1 MGSFLKMIFGTIR
14 VFLLFAA
21 CTILFYYGMILISQ
35 EYENYRRYD
44 EPEGTAIKVIQ
55 QGGDQKSGWFSRLML
70 FYLNG
75 E

>member
-1 MGSFLKMIFGTIR
+1 MGSFFKMIFSTIR

-21 CTILFYYGMILISQ
+21 CTILFYYGMIWISQ
-35 EYENYRRYD
+35 EYENYHRYD

-55 QGGDQKSGWFSRLML
+55 QDGEQQGSWFSRLML